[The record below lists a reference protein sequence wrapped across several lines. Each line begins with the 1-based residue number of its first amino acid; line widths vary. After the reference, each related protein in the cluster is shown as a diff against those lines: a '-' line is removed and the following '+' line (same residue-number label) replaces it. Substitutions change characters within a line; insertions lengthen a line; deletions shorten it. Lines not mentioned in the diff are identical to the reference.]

1 VLDLRRAL
9 AAGSLPRGRLLA
21 ALGLLAALVAAV
33 QLVAPRGR
41 LRPRLRPIR
50 ALWRSAGWSHDVAPI
65 WTRPGAGA
73 LSDAPPATDPEAA
86 ASARGGG
93 RGRAV
98 RFTGRLLWAAHA
110 DGGTVFRLLAEIPDG
125 SGRSLPVECRAEGF
139 PFGRSEPLSVPDH
152 PIAVE
157 GVLET
162 ADEVDRRGPATRR
175 LLAAS
180 RIDRR
185 PQPTTAVSAEARL
198 RQAFEHGYLYHARE
212 PRLYLRDY
220 RYDAA
225 SGTLHVADWTGA
237 GAGLVFV
244 LARCLA
250 GRPEVETMVFDFYD
264 CPPAREGRPAEPRL
278 RLHARL
284 RSTRLAGV
292 RWERAYPS
300 TLRLL
305 ADEWE
310 EPRGLGGPDFR
321 GLGGL

>member
-1 VLDLRRAL
+1 L
-9 AAGSLPRGRLLA
+9 A
-21 ALGLLAALVAAV
+21 
-33 QLVAPRGR
+33 
-41 LRPRLRPIR
+41 
-50 ALWRSAGWSHDVAPI
+50 
-65 WTRPGAGA
+65 
-73 LSDAPPATDPEAA
+73 
-86 ASARGGG
+86 
-93 RGRAV
+93 
-98 RFTGRLLWAAHA
+98 
-110 DGGTVFRLLAEIPDG
+110 
-125 SGRSLPVECRAEGF
+125 
-139 PFGRSEPLSVPDH
+139 VPDH

-157 GVLET
+157 GALET
-162 ADEVDRRGPATRR
+162 AGEVDRRGPCTR
-175 LLAAS
+175 LLLEAS

-198 RQAFEHGYLYHARE
+198 RQAFEYGYLYHARE

-225 SGTLHVADWTGA
+225 ARTLHVADWTGG

-250 GRPEVETMVFDFYD
+250 GRPEIETLVFDFYD
-264 CPPAREGRPAEPRL
+264 CPPAREGQAPARTPRL

-292 RWERAYPS
+292 RWDRAYPS

-310 EPRGLGGPDFR
+310 EPRGLGGQDFR